1 MTVMAKVS
9 EQRGLAVKHA
19 RRRQRR
25 RTLQQ
30 HTETAQKRRLRA
42 AKAEVAYQQALTRHA
57 LGKRLQADQHG
68 VEKGRVAA
76 GDEDNV
82 HRAML

>member
-1 MTVMAKVS
+1 
-9 EQRGLAVKHA
+9 
-19 RRRQRR
+19 
-25 RTLQQ
+25 
-30 HTETAQKRRLRA
+30 
-42 AKAEVAYQQALTRHA
+42 
-57 LGKRLQADQHG
+57 LQADQHG